1 MVGSFNCSVFAL
13 NELLQ
18 QGAAVRTDAV
28 EVVFGEGGGCLG
40 VTQLCMI
47 TLVTCGVSRDRCW
60 EHYLRHW

>member
-28 EVVFGEGGGCLG
+28 EVVFGEGGGFWG
-40 VTQLCMI
+40 
-47 TLVTCGVSRDRCW
+47 
-60 EHYLRHW
+60 